1 MPEPDFNLLHAQPP
15 RRGRRGPVGSNLRR
29 WLDDNYER
37 VTAERAAGYTAAQL
51 ADWLGAAGFR
61 LANGRKPTGPAVTA
75 LLSRVERARRPKE
88 FVPAVTPTSGASPFR
103 LTESG
108 KPARSFLTPTRPKG
122 E

>member
-29 WLDDNYER
+29 WLDENYER
-37 VTAERAAGYTAAQL
+37 IKAERAAGYTAVQL

-75 LLSRVERARRPKE
+75 LLSRVERARRPKGLA
-88 FVPAVTPTSGASPFR
+88 PAVTPTSEASPFR
-103 LTESG
+103 LTEPG